1 VYFVSNSFI
10 IFAIYT
16 AMYSVVGMVIGA
28 LTGLLASLETGY
40 GSKSILKDAYLGAIG
55 LVGGFIGCIS
65 TPWPRKAFVVAIV
78 TAVLLPA
85 LHEVYRFTRR
95 VEETFDR

>member
-1 VYFVSNSFI
+1 VFHVSNSFI

-16 AMYSVVGMVIGA
+16 AVYSVVGMVIGA
-28 LTGLLASLETGY
+28 LTGLLASLVTGY
-40 GSKSILKDAYLGAIG
+40 GSKSILEDAYLGAIG

-65 TPWPRKAFVVAIV
+65 TPWPRKASVVAIV

-85 LHEVYRFTRR
+85 LHEVYRFSRPSRR
-95 VEETFDR
+95 ASL